1 MISHQDLP
9 RAVPQSISRLFLR
22 QALPTVAGLGIGS
35 SLLRSLLGDRTL
47 LAEAA
52 EVSRETVTVDL
63 HRHPN
68 ALAGPHF
75 LAKSSAL
82 IPAALL
88 KRGYPDVAIAR
99 IIGGNFM
106 KLFREVTEGA
116 G

>member
-1 MISHQDLP
+1 
-9 RAVPQSISRLFLR
+9 
-22 QALPTVAGLGIGS
+22 
-35 SLLRSLLGDRTL
+35 
-47 LAEAA
+47 
-52 EVSRETVTVDL
+52 
-63 HRHPN
+63 
-68 ALAGPHF
+68 
-75 LAKSSAL
+75 L